1 MQSSGSARKRAD
13 PYFHVSAYMP
23 IILSVIVRAI
33 LFGSILYVA
42 LWLGV
47 GVAMGFDAGISLF
60 PSLIAFL
67 YLFTFI
73 PALLL
78 CLIPLSKLTKPP
90 FILKVWYW
98 WIALFAAGY
107 AILWVLNFS
116 KILVGASTELLSR
129 TFNNKSYVTICRQ
142 VVDSRPDD
150 YVGIGIGNKHQ
161 SVRLNARTVRYCSTE
176 SISNAPFQVLLGD
189 PQNPRVLL
197 DIPVTGGEKTC
208 VGLSPHGTEWTA
220 RVIDCGR

>member
-1 MQSSGSARKRAD
+1 
-13 PYFHVSAYMP
+13 MP
-23 IILSVIVRAI
+23 IILSVIVRVI

-42 LWLGV
+42 LWLGIGV
-47 GVAMGFDAGISLF
+47 GMGFDAGIGLF
-60 PSLIAFL
+60 PSLVAIL

-78 CLIPLSKLTKPP
+78 CFMPLSKLTKPP
-90 FILKVWYW
+90 LVVKVWYW
-98 WIALFAAGY
+98 WIVLLSAIWAILFAF
-107 AILWVLNFS
+107 NFS
-116 KILVGASTELLSR
+116 KILTMASIEIFDR
-129 TFNNKSYVTICRQ
+129 TVNNKNYVTICRQ
-142 VVDSRPDD
+142 VVDSQPDD
-150 YVGIGIGNKHQ
+150 YVGIGIGNNHR
-161 SVRLNARTVRYCSTE
+161 SVRLSARTVRYCSTE
-176 SISNAPFQVLLGD
+176 SILNAPFQVLLGD